1 MNPEENKENN
11 VQEEP
16 VIEQA
21 EEVSIEPTTEAPAE
35 ELVIETAAEEPAEE
49 LVIEAAT
56 DAPAEVDANV
66 QAEQPALQPTVDVP
80 TAEATTEGE
89 EKPHEVSMPSQKKDF
104 IIKSK
109 KETVAEETK
118 LREAKIEEHIR
129 KANENYKPNSKL
141 TNIALT
147 VFLVGIIVFVIFL
160 PQIQEFVGK
169 LTAGQLE
176 KQEGEDEIKDGV
188 LTCTYVKSSESFDF
202 EYTYVFSF
210 SDKKLNDYSR
220 TTITTGDASLD
231 KEKLTELKDNCSI
244 MKKEKIPGIKVTCE
258 SSSNSVTV
266 KEDFTLRE
274 IKYED
279 LTPAYTEAGGE
290 YPEYSAGQSIKDTE
304 RNMVATGFK
313 CEKTRS

>member
-1 MNPEENKENN
+1 M
-11 VQEEP
+11 
-16 VIEQA
+16 
-21 EEVSIEPTTEAPAE
+21 
-35 ELVIETAAEEPAEE
+35 
-49 LVIEAAT
+49 
-56 DAPAEVDANV
+56 
-66 QAEQPALQPTVDVP
+66 
-80 TAEATTEGE
+80 
-89 EKPHEVSMPSQKKDF
+89 
-104 IIKSK
+104 
-109 KETVAEETK
+109 
-118 LREAKIEEHIR
+118 
-129 KANENYKPNSKL
+129 
-141 TNIALT
+141 
-147 VFLVGIIVFVIFL
+147 
-160 PQIQEFVGK
+160 
-169 LTAGQLE
+169 TAGQLE